1 MSEIKTN
8 LNFNYKN
15 SNRPFNDNPYN
26 NQKNT
31 GNNTILNSFFNSKN
45 TNSQYQ
51 DYNVDQSN
59 NVLNNTYKNIP
70 TTKSSIFNKLNS
82 SLNKTNHIMQE
93 QGKESNKQESAEP
106 NLLSRLN
113 KSLPK
118 QVKNISENK
127 VINNNFNPGNYNNSN
142 ETSSRIANSSQ
153 NNYNNNNY
161 INTNKENIY
170 SKSTMNSASKTKP
183 VSLYKDSNKNNNANM
198 NDKEVNN
205 IKVASY
211 NQMNNMNLN
220 SSGNNISENKSN
232 RNTKLNNLSNNNT
245 FNSKSLVIQF
255 ESILSNQQDR
265 LFSLFS
271 NKSGNYLSSNILDL
285 NKSSCE
291 ENLAFF
297 ANAVDIIE
305 NSLENKYSEII
316 YRKDKEL
323 EELQKSLDLI
333 SKDNSK

>member
-1 MSEIKTN
+1 MSEKKTN

-15 SNRPFNDNPYN
+15 SNRPFNDNPYS

-51 DYNVDQSN
+51 DYNLDQSN

-127 VINNNFNPGNYNNSN
+127 VINNNFNPGNYNN
-142 ETSSRIANSSQ
+142 SSRIANSSQ

-232 RNTKLNNLSNNNT
+232 RNTKLNNLKNNNT